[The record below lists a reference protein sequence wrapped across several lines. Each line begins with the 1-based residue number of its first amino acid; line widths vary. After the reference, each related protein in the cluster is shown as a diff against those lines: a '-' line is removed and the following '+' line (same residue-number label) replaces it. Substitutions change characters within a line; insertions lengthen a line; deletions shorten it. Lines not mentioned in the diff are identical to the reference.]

1 MGVKF
6 AMGAE
11 SLRERVQN
19 PLREGLRLARTP
31 DPCAM
36 VILGATGDLARKKL
50 MPALYNLALQRLL
63 PASFQVMGVARGKL
77 DEAEFRATTRRAV
90 DEHSRT
96 RPVNEEVWR
105 SFEEALSFVSIGEMD
120 GYGRLRERLAEVDRG
135 AGTSGNRL
143 FYLALPP
150 TAYAET
156 VEDLG
161 QSGVARSAQ
170 GWSRIVIEKPFGRDL
185 ASARELSMAVYRIFH
200 EPEIFRIDHYLG
212 KETVQNILVLRFA
225 NGIFEPTWNRRY
237 VDHVQITVA
246 ESIGIGGREDY
257 YENAG
262 AVRDIVQNHLL
273 QLLTLV
279 TMEPPISFDA
289 DAVRDEKVKVL
300 RAVRRLASDGVAR
313 ALVRGQ
319 YAAGYVDGKPVAAYR
334 EEKSVPPDSSTETY
348 VALKLFVDNWRW
360 EDVPFYLRTGK
371 RLPKRA
377 TEISVQ
383 YRRAPHQLFGAEG
396 RSLEPNLLVLR
407 IQPDE
412 GISLRFG
419 AKVPVQGLRL
429 RTVNMDF
436 AYGASFVVDAPDA
449 YETLL
454 LDALRGEAT
463 LFTRRDEVEEQ
474 WQIVEPILE
483 AFAQSRA
490 DMPLYESGSWGPQ
503 QADELIAA
511 DGRTWRRP

>member
-1 MGVKF
+1 VWGSF
-6 AMGAE
+6 AE
-11 SLRERVQN
+11 Q
-19 PLREGLRLARTP
+19 
-31 DPCAM
+31 
-36 VILGATGDLARKKL
+36 
-50 MPALYNLALQRLL
+50 
-63 PASFQVMGVARGKL
+63 
-77 DEAEFRATTRRAV
+77 
-90 DEHSRT
+90 
-96 RPVNEEVWR
+96 
-105 SFEEALSFVSIGEMD
+105 LSFVSLGEMD
-120 GYGRLRERLAEVDRG
+120 GYARLRERLAELDRT

-150 TAYAET
+150 ETYADV
-156 VEDLG
+156 VEALG
-161 QSGVARSAQ
+161 RNEVARSGG
-170 GWSRIVIEKPFGRDL
+170 GWSRIVIEKPFGQDL
-185 ASARELSMAVYRIFH
+185 ESARALSMAVYEVFH

-225 NGIFEPTWNRRY
+225 NAIFEPVWNRRY

-246 ESIGIGGREDY
+246 EAIGVAGREDY

-262 AVRDIVQNHLL
+262 ALRDIVQNHLL

-279 TMEPPISFDA
+279 AMEPPVAFDA

-300 RAVRRLASDGVAR
+300 RAVRPLTAGEIER
-313 ALVRGQ
+313 AIAHGQ
-319 YAAGYVDGKPVAAYR
+319 YGSGYIAGEAVGGYR
-334 EEKSVPPDSSTETY
+334 EEKGVPRTSRTETY
-348 VALKLFVDNWRW
+348 VALRLFVDNWRW

-396 RSLEPNLLVLR
+396 RALEPNLLVAR

-412 GISLRFG
+412 GISLRFA
-419 AKVPVQGLRL
+419 AKVPVQGLQL

-436 AYGASFVVDAPDA
+436 AYGTAFALDAPDA

-454 LDALRGEAT
+454 LDALQGEAT

-474 WQIVEPILE
+474 WRIVTPILE
-483 AFAQSRA
+483 AFAASPA
-490 DMPLYESGSWGPQ
+490 ETPIYEAGSWGP
-503 QADELIAA
+503 ADADALIAA
-511 DGRTWRRP
+511 DGRRWRKL